1 MYEPARSAKDWLAC
15 ITREPV
21 NVMYV
26 AAAMSNWPTDKTAP
40 LTALKRA
47 VAVSA
52 NWNMFDTDIEENE
65 GAINR
70 DDSSIRKDAKEYVL
84 AASPVDRP
92 PAFRVMVELVSRVR
106 SCTPPSAPDTLM
118 STPRTMTAEGRVME
132 PRAVMVSDAESS
144 SRDGE

>member
-1 MYEPARSAKDWLAC
+1 M
-15 ITREPV
+15 EPV
-21 NVMYV
+21 RMTNDKLAEMCKEPRNVKEL
-26 AAAMSNWPTDKTAP
+26 AAAMSNWPTVKVAP
-40 LTALKRA
+40 RATETDDVSASWNKFVTPIALTAGR
-47 VAVSA
+47 VS
-52 NWNMFDTDIEENE
+52 
-65 GAINR
+65 R